1 MACTYIIY
9 SPSSDSYY
17 VGSCL
22 NFEERLE
29 KHNSHYFSNAFTSK
43 ASDWITF
50 VRIENLTQPE
60 ARFLEAF
67 IKKMRNRDFYLKLR
81 NNPEIA
87 LQIIREKMK

>member
-9 SPSSDSYY
+9 SPSSDLFY

-29 KHNSHYFSNAFTSK
+29 KHNSHYFSKAFTHK
-43 ASDWITF
+43 ASDWIKF
-50 VRIENLTQPE
+50 VRIENLSQPE

-67 IKKMRNRDFYLKLR
+67 IKKMRNREFYLKLK
-81 NNPEIA
+81 NNPDTIY
-87 LQIIREKMK
+87 